1 MSGDVNPRPTVRRQ
15 SLGLTAAACAVFVA
29 GMVGMSFAAVPLYRI
44 FCSVTGYGG
53 TTQRAAEAPGA
64 PIDRVIRVRF
74 DANVGNGLGWSFR
87 PLQRE
92 VAVRVGDVAEVAFVA
107 ANRQAVATTGT
118 ATFNVTPGEAGA
130 YFTKISCF
138 CFSSQTLAAGE
149 SLDMPVLFFVDPK
162 IAEDRDL
169 DSVDTITLSYTFYA
183 SPEPEAKPKPLAAA
197 EAAGVAGPL

>member
-1 MSGDVNPRPTVRRQ
+1 MTGDATPRPQSRRKN
-15 SLGLTAAACAVFVA
+15 LGLTAAACAVFVA

-44 FCSVTGYGG
+44 FCNVTGYGG

-64 PIDRVIRVRF
+64 AIDRVIRVRF

-92 VAVRVGDVAEVAFVA
+92 IAVRAGDVAEVAFVA
-107 ANRQAVATTGT
+107 ANRQAVAGTGT
-118 ATFNVTPGEAGA
+118 AAFNVTPGEAGA

-149 SLDMPVLFFVDPK
+149 SLDMPVLFFIDPK

-169 DSVDTITLSYTFYA
+169 DAVDTITLSYTFYA
-183 SPEPEAKPKPLAAA
+183 SPETEAKTKPLAAA
-197 EAAGVAGPL
+197 EAARAAGPL